1 MQRHSCKE
9 REELKRRSLSRRVH
23 AKRAR
28 LQFQLSALAENS
40 IRRGS
45 SCFSSNGLISNY
57 RDIYLSW
64 RVARSQGPRSKLA
77 KIPFSIFLRSSFVS
91 QTRKMLLELELGK
104 QSKIGIG
111 CKYIFRGMWTF
122 VFKQKLGNFSN
133 RKISREKYLY
143 SINIKIVVLYR
154 PKIYSIYHYSMLMK

>member
-1 MQRHSCKE
+1 MKKRFKNNFQPRQFLWSYYIFLLLIVIKKVQRHSCKE
-9 REELKRRSLSRRVH
+9 REEVKRRSLSRRVH

-64 RVARSQGPRSKLA
+64 RIARSQGPRSKLVDSFFHLSQ
-77 KIPFSIFLRSSFVS
+77 IIFCFADNENASR
-91 QTRKMLLELELGK
+91 TRAWVNNWK
-104 QSKIGIG
+104 
-111 CKYIFRGMWTF
+111 
-122 VFKQKLGNFSN
+122 
-133 RKISREKYLY
+133 
-143 SINIKIVVLYR
+143 
-154 PKIYSIYHYSMLMK
+154 

>member
-1 MQRHSCKE
+1 MQRHSCKKRKE
-9 REELKRRSLSRRVH
+9 VKRRSLSRRVH

-77 KIPFSIFLRSSFVS
+77 DSFFHLSQIIFCFADDESASEF
-91 QTRKMLLELELGK
+91 ELGK
-104 QSKIGIG
+104 QSKIG
-111 CKYIFRGMWTF
+111 CKYIFAAF
-122 VFKQKLGNFSN
+122 VFKCCVIFWCWRTSRGKLIVLLSETENIFH
-133 RKISREKYLY
+133 LY
-143 SINIKIVVLYR
+143 YCHKW
-154 PKIYSIYHYSMLMK
+154 